1 MILTFQLPPN
11 EVAQSTSEVD
21 FLSSYLNQTTSEENI
36 RTRHTRIRAS
46 YTQIL
51 CFFPSLPSPP
61 WPSSQNQPSG
71 EGFRKIIPSSTTLC
85 LTGE

>member
-36 RTRHTRIRAS
+36 RTRHTRIRARH
-46 YTQIL
+46 IHKFCVFCL
-51 CFFPSLPSPP
+51 HFLHLLGHPLKISPLVKDL
-61 WPSSQNQPSG
+61 
-71 EGFRKIIPSSTTLC
+71 EK
-85 LTGE
+85 